1 MGLLNRNLLASL
13 VAGLVTIG
21 VPAVAAAQDE
31 DEPAEEGDEPPAEEG
46 DDEIPPPSDEPAPE
60 GGEGGD
66 TWGVGGEEPE
76 GRFTP
81 KGRTGKLKE
90 LEEEHEE
97 EREVEEGPPDLP
109 PPGFAYLDTALG
121 FGDIVV
127 IQYED
132 GATAISTT
140 ASFLIGVGYRIGDT
154 WQVYTRFPI
163 STGINDGPQ
172 EPFPPDVDSARN
184 PDRYKQ
190 IATGNLEIG
199 VKPHFILNRDMRLPV
214 GLGITFPTSQ
224 GDMFAR
230 PGDRADLGRRIV
242 NLAASAS
249 RGWEDRALFASK
261 RLSFIPSVGFLWKLR
276 EIGPGNIRLEP
287 ETKFEIMIKTGG
299 TDPFPAGDLPPGSS
313 TNGEFNDVAF
323 NWVLNLDAWY
333 DVFDGLLQIGI
344 TRFRFAAGTAEEK
357 RIQLANPDETT
368 LAPDGFQ
375 FVWEPTLGSHVD
387 FTDDESFGMDFRVGY
402 MIPGGGELGGGNST
416 IPASVGGLR
425 LRAGFFF

>member
-1 MGLLNRNLLASL
+1 MGLLDRNLLASL
-13 VAGLVTIG
+13 LAALVTLG
-21 VPAVAAAQDE
+21 VPAVAVAQDE
-31 DEPAEEGDEPPAEEG
+31 DEPAEEGDEPPADEGG
-46 DDEIPPPSDEPAPE
+46 DDEIPPPADTPADPE
-60 GGEGGD
+60 GGE
-66 TWGVGGEEPE
+66 TWGVGGDEPE

-90 LEEEHEE
+90 LEEEDEE
-97 EREVEEGPPDLP
+97 EREIDEGPPDLP

-121 FGDIVV
+121 FGDLVV

-140 ASFLIGVGYRIGDT
+140 ASFVIGVGYRIGDT
-154 WQVYTRFPI
+154 WQVFARFPI
-163 STGINDGPQ
+163 ATGINDGP
-172 EPFPPDVDSARN
+172 EDPFPPDVDSARN

-190 IATGNLEIG
+190 ISTGNLEVG

-214 GLGITFPTSQ
+214 GLALAFPTSQ

-230 PGDRADLGRRIV
+230 PGERANLGRRIV
-242 NLAASAS
+242 NLASSAS

-261 RLSFIPSVGFLWKLR
+261 RFGITPSVGFLWTLPK
-276 EIGPGNIRLEP
+276 IGPGDIRLEP
-287 ETKFEIMIKTGG
+287 ETKFEIMVKTGG
-299 TDPFPAGDLPPGSS
+299 TEPFPDDQLPPGAT
-313 TNGEFNDVAF
+313 TNGEFNKVAL
-323 NWVLNLDAWY
+323 NWVLNIDAWY
-333 DVFDGLLQIGI
+333 DLFDGLLQIGV
-344 TRFRFAAGTAEEK
+344 TRFRFVAGTAEEK
-357 RIQLANPDETT
+357 RVLVADPDETT

-375 FVWEPTLGSHVD
+375 FVWEPTIGSHLD
-387 FTDDESFGMDFRVGY
+387 FTDDEAFGMDFRVGY